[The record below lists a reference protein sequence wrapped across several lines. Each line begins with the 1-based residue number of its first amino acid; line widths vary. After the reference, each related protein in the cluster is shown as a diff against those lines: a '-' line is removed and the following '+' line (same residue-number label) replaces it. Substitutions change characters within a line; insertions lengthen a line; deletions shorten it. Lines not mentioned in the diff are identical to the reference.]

1 MITIDRRS
9 LRGKRDTSP
18 DVEVVPLPSPPTMER
33 DRAVDIERQILHI
46 DHLVK
51 LAEDRDLQGIA
62 RLMSTRRGLA
72 QDLADELARRESVSV
87 AGTATELEEA
97 LVSALVE
104 VDEDRLARVLGS
116 VARRRGRD
124 LASLVEVDR

>member
-9 LRGKRDTSP
+9 IRSKRQDP
-18 DVEVVPLPSPPTMER
+18 PEVEVVSLPSPPTLER
-33 DRAVDIERQILHI
+33 DRALDIERQILHI

-72 QDLADELARRESVSV
+72 QDLAEELARREAVSV

-97 LVSALVE
+97 LISALVE
-104 VDEDRLARVLGS
+104 VDEDRLGRVLAS

-124 LASLVEVDR
+124 LASLGGGE

>member
-9 LRGKRDTSP
+9 MRGKRDSSP
-18 DVEVVPLPSPPTMER
+18 DPEVVSLPSPPTMER
-33 DRAVDIERQILHI
+33 DRALDIERQILHI
-46 DHLVK
+46 DHLVR

-72 QDLADELARRESVSV
+72 QDLAEELARREAVSV

-97 LVSALVE
+97 LISALVE
-104 VDEDRLARVLGS
+104 VDEDRLGRVLS
-116 VARRRGRD
+116 EVARRRGRD
-124 LASLVEVDR
+124 LASLGTTE

>member
-1 MITIDRRS
+1 MTFATLKADIA
-9 LRGKRDTSP
+9 LYLKRDDLTS
-18 DVEVVPLPSPPTMER
+18 
-33 DRAVDIERQILHI
+33 QIATF
-46 DHLVK
+46 VK

-72 QDLADELARRESVSV
+72 QDLAEELARREAVSV

-97 LVSALVE
+97 LISALVE
-104 VDEDRLARVLGS
+104 VEEDRLTRVLGE

-124 LASLVEVDR
+124 LASLGGGE

>member
-9 LRGKRDTSP
+9 IRSKRQDP
-18 DVEVVPLPSPPTMER
+18 PEVEVVSLPSPPTMER
-33 DRAVDIERQILHI
+33 DRALDIERQILHI

-72 QDLADELARRESVSV
+72 QDLAEELARREAVSV

-97 LVSALVE
+97 LISALVE
-104 VDEDRLARVLGS
+104 VEEDRLGRVLS
-116 VARRRGRD
+116 EVARRRGRD
-124 LASLVEVDR
+124 LASLGAIE